1 MKLLA
6 LIKKDLVN
14 ESKDKKIKKEIYECF
29 SFFAKKNE
37 ELRYEGITPTEI
49 GYINF
54 YLKDV
59 ISSYENLSAISE
71 YRTPRGM
78 RAYSKIFL
86 NIFPIIF
93 APYFAN
99 LNQEISF
106 LGYLVAFLFSTV
118 LVILNNIQ
126 DNVENPFDFKGL
138 DDIDLDSDNRFK
150 SVI

>member
-1 MKLLA
+1 MFL
-6 LIKKDLVN
+6 
-14 ESKDKKIKKEIYECF
+14 
-29 SFFAKKNE
+29 FFANKNE
-37 ELRYEGITPTEI
+37 ELRYVGITPKEI

-59 ISSYENLSAISE
+59 IQSYENLNAISD

-93 APYFAN
+93 ASYFAN

-106 LGYLVAFLFSTV
+106 LGNLVAFLFSTV
-118 LVILNNIQ
+118 LVILSNIQ
-126 DNVENPFDFKGL
+126 DNVENPFDFKVL
-138 DDIDLDSDNRFK
+138 DDIDLENDNRFK
-150 SVI
+150 NVI